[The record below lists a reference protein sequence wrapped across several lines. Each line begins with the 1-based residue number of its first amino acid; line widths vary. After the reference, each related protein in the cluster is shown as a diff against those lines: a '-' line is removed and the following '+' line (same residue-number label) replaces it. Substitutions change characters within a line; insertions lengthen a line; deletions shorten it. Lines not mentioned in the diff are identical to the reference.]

1 MTADYIKLIATN
13 KKARHNYHIDDEYE
27 AGIVLVGSEVK
38 AIRGGRVSFQDAY
51 ADIKRGE
58 VFLRQL
64 HISPYKYAYN
74 ANHEPLRN
82 RKLLLNKNEIQRLE
96 SKIKERGYTLVPLK
110 IYFKND
116 KIKVLLGLGKGKKL
130 YDKRESIKQKDIK
143 RDMDRDRKKYSSS

>member
-1 MTADYIKLIATN
+1 MNEKYTKLIATN

-38 AIRGGRVSFQDAY
+38 AIREGRVSFKDSY

-64 HISPYKYAYN
+64 HISPYEFAYN
-74 ANHEPLRN
+74 DNHEAMRT
-82 RKLLLNKNEIQRLE
+82 RKLLLHSYEIRKLVG
-96 SKIKERGYTLVPLK
+96 KIKEQGYTLVPLK

-116 KIKVLLGLGKGKKL
+116 KIKILLGLGKGKKL
-130 YDKRESIKQKDIK
+130 YDKRESIKQRDVK
-143 RDMDRDRKKYSSS
+143 RDMDRDIKKYS

>member
-1 MTADYIKLIATN
+1 MNAKYTKVIATN

-27 AGIVLVGSEVK
+27 AGIVLAGTEVK
-38 AIRGGRVSFQDAY
+38 AIREGRVSFKDSY

-64 HISPYKYAYN
+64 HISPYKFAYN
-74 ANHEPLRN
+74 ANHESMRT
-82 RKLLLNKNEIQRLE
+82 RKLLLHSYEIKKLVG
-96 SKIKERGYTLVPLK
+96 KIKEQGYTLVPLK

-130 YDKRESIKQKDIK
+130 YDKRETIKQRDVK
-143 RDMDRDRKKYSSS
+143 RDMDRERKKYS

>member
-1 MTADYIKLIATN
+1 MNEKYTKLIATN

-38 AIRGGRVSFQDAY
+38 AIREGRVSFKDSY

-64 HISPYKYAYN
+64 HISPYEFSYN
-74 ANHEPLRN
+74 ANHEAMRT
-82 RKLLLNKNEIQRLE
+82 RKLLLHSYEITKLVG
-96 SKIKERGYTLVPLK
+96 KIKEQGYTLVPLK

-116 KIKVLLGLGKGKKL
+116 KIKILLGLGKGKKL
-130 YDKRESIKQKDIK
+130 YDKRESIKQRDVK
-143 RDMDRDRKKYSSS
+143 RDMDRDIKKYS

>member
-1 MTADYIKLIATN
+1 MSTEYIKLIATN

-38 AIRGGRVSFQDAY
+38 AIREGRVSFKDSY

-64 HISPYKYAYN
+64 HISPYEYAYN
-74 ANHEPLRN
+74 ANHEAMRT
-82 RKLLLNKNEIQRLE
+82 RKLLLHSYEIKKLVG
-96 SKIKERGYTLVPLK
+96 KIKEQGYTLVPLK

-116 KIKVLLGLGKGKKL
+116 KIKVLIGLGKGKKL
-130 YDKRESIKQKDIK
+130 YDKRESIKQRDVK
-143 RDMDRDRKKYSSS
+143 RDMDRERKKYS

>member
-1 MTADYIKLIATN
+1 MNAKYTKLIATN

-38 AIRGGRVSFQDAY
+38 AIREGRVSFKDSY

-64 HISPYKYAYN
+64 HISPYAYAYN
-74 ANHEPLRN
+74 ANHESMRT
-82 RKLLLNKNEIQRLE
+82 RKLLLHSHEIKKLVG
-96 SKIKERGYTLVPLK
+96 KIKEQGYTLVPLK

-116 KIKVLLGLGKGKKL
+116 KIKVLIGLGKGKKL
-130 YDKRESIKQKDIK
+130 YDKREAIKQRDVK
-143 RDMDRDRKKYSSS
+143 RDMDRERKKYS

>member
-1 MTADYIKLIATN
+1 MNAKYTKVIATN

-27 AGIVLVGSEVK
+27 AGIVLAGTEVK
-38 AIRGGRVSFQDAY
+38 AIREGRVSFKDSY

-64 HISPYKYAYN
+64 HISPYKFAYN
-74 ANHEPLRN
+74 ANHEAMRT
-82 RKLLLNKNEIQRLE
+82 RKLLLHSYEIKKLVG
-96 SKIKERGYTLVPLK
+96 KIKEQGYTLVPLK

-130 YDKRESIKQKDIK
+130 YDKRETIKQRDVK
-143 RDMDRDRKKYSSS
+143 RDMDRERKKYS

>member
-1 MTADYIKLIATN
+1 MSSDYIKIIATN
-13 KKARHNYHIDDEYE
+13 RKARHHYLIESEYE
-27 AGIVLVGSEVK
+27 AGMVLVGSEVK
-38 AIRGGRVSFQDAY
+38 SIREGRVSFQDAY

-74 ANHEPLRN
+74 ANHESLRS
-82 RKLLLNKNEIQRLE
+82 RKLLLHASEIKKLQ

-116 KIKVLLGLGKGKKL
+116 RIKIQIGLGRGKKL
-130 YDKRESIKQKDIK
+130 YDKRESIKKKDMK
-143 RDMDRDRKKYSSS
+143 RDLDRERKKQNF

>member
-1 MTADYIKLIATN
+1 MNAKYTKLIANN

-38 AIRGGRVSFQDAY
+38 AIREGRVSFKDSY
-51 ADIKRGE
+51 ADVRRGE

-64 HISPYKYAYN
+64 HISPYTFAYN
-74 ANHEPLRN
+74 ANHESLRT
-82 RKLLLNKNEIQRLE
+82 RKLLLHSHEIKKLVG
-96 SKIKERGYTLVPLK
+96 KIKEQGYTLVPLK

-130 YDKRESIKQKDIK
+130 YDKRETIKQRDVK
-143 RDMDRDRKKYSSS
+143 RDMDRERKKYS

>member
-1 MTADYIKLIATN
+1 MSSDYIKLIATN
-13 KKARHNYHIDDEYE
+13 KKARHHYYIESEYE

-38 AIRGGRVSFQDAY
+38 SIREGRVSFQDAY

-58 VFLRQL
+58 IFLRQF

-74 ANHEPLRN
+74 ANHESLRT
-82 RKLLLNKNEIQRLE
+82 RKLLLHSYEIRKLE

-116 KIKVLLGLGKGKKL
+116 RIKVSLGLGRGKKL
-130 YDKRESIKQKDIK
+130 YDKREDIKKKDMK
-143 RDMDRDRKKYSSS
+143 RDMDRERKKGSY